1 MSVLDTLEICFQANL
16 DGVDAQLDALS
27 GNLNAVSAASLRAD
41 LGLRAAGQGL
51 SDGLARSLR
60 SANPA
65 LRLLGVN
72 AAASYAQGVR
82 AGVSDL
88 ESAGRAL
95 TDGFARGIGSRS
107 SAVSAAVRR
116 MANSATRL
124 LRSLLSIHSPSK
136 VTEEYGAFFAEGF
149 AGGIR
154 GAQIDVERAAGSL
167 GNTAANALRRTE
179 VPVSATKADANAA
192 AERALE
198 NVNLTIP
205 IHVDGMKLGEASIR
219 GINAVTRST
228 GRLMLNL

>member
-51 SDGLARSLR
+51 SDGLARSIR
-60 SANPA
+60 GANPA
-65 LRLLGVN
+65 LRLLGT
-72 AAASYAQGVR
+72 AAAQSYAQGAR
-82 AGVSDL
+82 IGISDS

-95 TDGFARGIGSRS
+95 SDGFARGISARS
-107 SAVSAAVRR
+107 GAVNAAVRR

-136 VTEEYGAFFAEGF
+136 VTEELGAFFAAGF

-154 GAQIDVERAAGSL
+154 GAQLDVERAAGSL
-167 GNTAANALRRTE
+167 SAAATDALRMPE
-179 VPVSATKADANAA
+179 LPQAGAEGGANA

-219 GINAVTRST
+219 GINAVTRSA
-228 GRLMLNL
+228 GRLLLNL

>member
-65 LRLLGVN
+65 LRLLGAN

-95 TDGFARGIGSRS
+95 TDGFARGVGSRS
-107 SAVSAAVRR
+107 GAVSAAVRR

-136 VTEEYGAFFAEGF
+136 VTEELGAYFASGF

-154 GAQIDVERAAGSL
+154 GAQLEVERAAGSPS
-167 GNTAANALRRTE
+167 AAATGALRAPE
-179 VPVSATKADANAA
+179 LPQASAMGSAQS
-192 AERALE
+192 AEKALE

-219 GINAVTRST
+219 GINAVTRSA
-228 GRLMLNL
+228 GRLLLNL

>member
-16 DGVDAQLDALS
+16 DGVDAQLTALS
-27 GNLNAVSAASLRAD
+27 GQLNAIGAASLKAD
-41 LGLRAAGQGL
+41 AGLRIAGQGL
-51 SDGLARSLR
+51 SDGLVQAIQNSDSSLR
-60 SANPA
+60 QS
-65 LRLLGVN
+65 GSN
-72 AAASYAQGVR
+72 AARAYAQGVR
-82 AGVSDL
+82 AEIPGAVN
-88 ESAGRAL
+88 AGRAL
-95 TDGFARGIGSRS
+95 ADGFARGI
-107 SAVSAAVRR
+107 SARSAAVNAAIRR
-116 MANSATRL
+116 MAGSATQL
-124 LRSLLSIHSPSK
+124 LRTLLSIHSPSK
-136 VTEEYGAFFAEGF
+136 VTQEYGAFFAEGF

-179 VPVSATKADANAA
+179 IPVSATKADANAA

-219 GINAVTRST
+219 GINAVTRSA

>member
-65 LRLLGVN
+65 LRLLGAN

-95 TDGFARGIGSRS
+95 TDGFARGVGSRS
-107 SAVSAAVRR
+107 GAVSAAVRR

-179 VPVSATKADANAA
+179 VPVSAARADANAA